1 MKSGFKA
8 FQNAIVLLEN
18 PPRRLSYQTFPEGE
32 YVTAYHIGSWHT
44 IGTAYQRM
52 LSYIQEHDIH
62 IEGEYI
68 ERYLID
74 ILSIDDPDSYI
85 TEITVKVKD

>member
-1 MKSGFKA
+1 
-8 FQNAIVLLEN
+8 
-18 PPRRLSYQTFPEGE
+18 
-32 YVTAYHIGSWHT
+32 
-44 IGTAYQRM
+44 M